1 MEGYAPDDRELMREM
16 RRTRRSQKV
25 KRLLWGLFIWAF
37 LSAAVGIFL
46 MYQFFTLAVV
56 HGPGM
61 GEAAPSGS
69 VLLVRRAREGQPAAR
84 GDVILIAREESWEI
98 KRVAAVGGDAVDRDE
113 NGCLTINGTAI
124 AGCSA
129 PSWAELPE
137 QPFIVPEG
145 EFFVL
150 GDRYSLSI
158 DSRSPAFGTVR
169 GENVVGTAKYILW
182 PVYRIGEIR

>member
-46 MYQFFTLAVV
+46 MYQFFTLATV

-61 GEAAPSGS
+61 GETAPSGS
-69 VLLVRRAREGQPAAR
+69 VLLVRRAREGQPPAR
-84 GDVILIAREESWEI
+84 GDVVLIAREESWEI
-98 KRVAAVGGDAVDRDE
+98 KRVAAVGGDAVDQDE

-124 AGCSA
+124 AGYNA
-129 PSWAELPE
+129 PWSAELPE
-137 QPFIVPEG
+137 QPFTVPEG
-145 EFFVL
+145 EYFVL
-150 GDRYSLSI
+150 GDRYGLSV
-158 DSRSPAFGTVR
+158 DSRSPVFGTVR

-182 PVYRIGEIR
+182 PAYRIGEIR